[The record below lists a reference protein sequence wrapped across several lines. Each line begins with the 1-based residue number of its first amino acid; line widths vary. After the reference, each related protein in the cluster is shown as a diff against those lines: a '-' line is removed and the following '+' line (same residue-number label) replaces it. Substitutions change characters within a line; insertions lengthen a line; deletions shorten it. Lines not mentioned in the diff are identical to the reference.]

1 MKDQTNQTDSPEQS
15 NDEAMRE
22 RMREALRP
30 KPMSERAARALF
42 GDTPPKQ

>member
-1 MKDQTNQTDSPEQS
+1 MKDQTNQTDSTEQS

-30 KPMSERAARALF
+30 KTMSERAARALF
-42 GDTPPKQ
+42 GNTTPKQ